1 MIAPL
6 PPDIRR
12 HPLAAFAAIGPDA
25 AQAAIDALIR
35 AGITDVA
42 EGRGL
47 FLAAMVGRNEDRGH
61 VQ

>member
-1 MIAPL
+1 MIVPL
-6 PPDIRR
+6 PPDIIR
-12 HPLAAFAAIGPDA
+12 HLLAAFVAIGPDA

-35 AGITDVA
+35 SGITGVA

-47 FLAAMVGRNEDRGH
+47 FLAAMLGRNEDRGY